1 MADEEKILVEK
12 VGQEKSR
19 TSNVMLVLYLLA
31 FFSLIAIDTF
41 GKKPIP
47 YAVFFEAAL
56 LAAALGVKS
65 DRIAELIGAMFGRK
79 G

>member
-1 MADEEKILVEK
+1 MADEEKVLVEK
-12 VGQEKSR
+12 VEQEKSK
-19 TSNVMLVLYLLA
+19 TSNVMLVVYLLA

-47 YAVFFEAAL
+47 YVVFYQAAL

-65 DRIAELIGAMFGRK
+65 DRIAEIFAAIFGRK